1 MCRVQ
6 YVAAGLALL
15 TVSLLGCS
23 RDPNADNPP
32 ITPELQEK
40 ISAEDSAVEA
50 EEGGKG
56 AVRN

>member
-1 MCRVQ
+1 MGRFQFVTM
-6 YVAAGLALL
+6 GLVLL
-15 TVSLLGCS
+15 TVSLVGCS
-23 RDPNADNPP
+23 RDPNADNPA

-40 ISAEDSAVEA
+40 ISAEDAAVEA

>member
-6 YVAAGLALL
+6 YVAAGLVLL

-23 RDPNADNPP
+23 RDPNADNPQ

-40 ISAEDSAVEA
+40 ITAEDAAVEA

>member
-1 MCRVQ
+1 MKSIQ
-6 YVAAGLALL
+6 AAGLYCVILGCSL
-15 TVSLLGCS
+15 TGCS
-23 RDPNADNPP
+23 RDPNADNPT

-40 ISAEDSAVEA
+40 IIAEDKAVED